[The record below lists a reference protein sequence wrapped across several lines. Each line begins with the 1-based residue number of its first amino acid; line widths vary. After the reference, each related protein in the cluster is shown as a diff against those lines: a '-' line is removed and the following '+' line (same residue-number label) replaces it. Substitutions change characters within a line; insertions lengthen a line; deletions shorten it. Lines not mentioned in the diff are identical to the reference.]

1 MSGLGAITPGEGTA
15 NSQSG
20 ELRSRGLLWRDVVL
34 RGHDLPAAPALDPRI
49 GEPIPT
55 IEFTGSATTSH
66 DEPPRHNG
74 RHSAVA
80 MYGHRLVVRCH
91 DDARSCHH
99 RLHQRGPILH

>member
-55 IEFTGSATTSH
+55 IEYTGSATTSH
-66 DEPPRHNG
+66 AEPPRHNG
-74 RHSAVA
+74 RQSAVA
-80 MYGHRLVVRCH
+80 MNGHRPVVRCH
-91 DDARSCHH
+91 DGVRSRDH
-99 RLHQRGPILH
+99 RVRHGGPIHH